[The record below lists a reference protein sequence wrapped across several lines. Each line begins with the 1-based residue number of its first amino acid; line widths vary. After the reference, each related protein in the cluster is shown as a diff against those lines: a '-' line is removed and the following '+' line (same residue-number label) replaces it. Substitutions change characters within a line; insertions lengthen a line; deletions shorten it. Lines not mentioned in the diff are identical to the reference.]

1 MPWTTS
7 SPPTSF
13 KNFPSKKLA
22 KAVSIANAVLK
33 QCIADGGTD
42 KECAG
47 RAIAIAA
54 SKVKEL
60 SMRDE
65 TRVLAEPTKLSEIVK
80 NFVNGVRGTSVAI
93 DIVHEPDR
101 GAAAWIEGLDIDVSS
116 IRKDKQA
123 VWATIRWTE
132 PGADLIK
139 KEVYRYISAEFG
151 THKDPETKQE
161 YQNVLFAATLTNRPF
176 LKGMAAVELDK
187 EGNPPTRIE
196 ILREGDYYHP
206 QYGEI
211 AIKAEEDSESAIDR
225 IVNGVLKIL
234 GKEVPQRGFA
244 ETQTIGEVTMDEKL
258 LEILKANGIEL
269 EDDADQYVALE
280 QLIDSLKAEP
290 DENEETTL
298 EAEETATK
306 LEETANENVRL
317 AEKNIKLE
325 ERVKALEKASYDAN
339 KQVFF
344 DEAIR
349 QGTMRPADREKY
361 ETLYDASPEGVK
373 ALFEDAVPVVDFE
386 VHGSDENAETLSED
400 ERELEKVKAFAA
412 ENKVPLYEAY
422 GAILAQEG

>member
-1 MPWTTS
+1 MPWTIS

-13 KNFPSKKLA
+13 KNFVGKKLA

-33 QCIADGGTD
+33 QCVADGGTD

-60 SMRDE
+60 SMKDE
-65 TRVLAEPTKLSEIVK
+65 ARVLAEPTRLSEIVR
-80 NFVNGVRGTSVAI
+80 NFVDGVRGTSVAI
-93 DIVHEPDR
+93 DIVHDPDR
-101 GAAAWIEGLDIDVSS
+101 GAAAWIEELEIADSS
-116 IRKDKQA
+116 TKAGKQA
-123 VWATIRWTE
+123 LWATIRWTE
-132 PGADLIK
+132 PGAELVQ

-151 THKDPETKQE
+151 AHTDPETKAKIN
-161 YQNVLFAATLTNRPF
+161 NVLFAATLTNRPF
-176 LKGMAAVELDK
+176 LKGMAPVALD
-187 EGNPPTRIE
+187 EDGNLPTTIE

-206 QYGEI
+206 QYGDI

-244 ETQTIGEVTMDEKL
+244 ETKTIGEVTMDEKI

-269 EDDADQYVALE
+269 EADADQYVALE

-349 QGTMRPADREKY
+349 QGTMRPADRDKY
-361 ETLYDASPEGVK
+361 EALYDASPEGVK

-412 ENKVPLYEAY
+412 ENKVPLHEAY
-422 GAILAQEG
+422 GAILAQGG